1 MSIDSYMHNS
11 PKLIA
16 MFKHPNQ
23 QKRFT
28 FVVLLLISILEIG
41 CLDVEKYKDLTAM
54 CNVLVINKC
63 MFVLVLF
70 VFVLYFQLNSL
81 GY

>member
-1 MSIDSYMHNS
+1 MHNS
-11 PKLIA
+11 PKLFA

-41 CLDVEKYKDLTAM
+41 CLDAEKYKDLTTM
-54 CNVLVINKC
+54 CNVLIINTC
-63 MFVLVLF
+63 MFVLLLF

>member
-1 MSIDSYMHNS
+1 MSIGSYMHIS
-11 PKLIA
+11 PKLFA

-23 QKRFT
+23 EKRFT

-41 CLDVEKYKDLTAM
+41 CLDIEKYKHLIAM
-54 CNVLVINKC
+54 CNVLVINTC
-63 MFVLVLF
+63 TFVLLLF
-70 VFVLYFQLNSL
+70 VCVLYIQLNSL